1 MVVVPDG
8 HAVVIHPAPETPAV
22 TVSAVG
28 VVLAHFGHGGD
39 DPDELVSLLEAA
51 KRASTAAAP
60 GSSRGW
66 VGASITLA
74 DLFAAEDPLVTVEA
88 PALVCTI
95 REGGLHA
102 LRDARARAAF
112 ETWYRSVLPLR
123 PVFAVVGR
131 PSLEDPGWSC
141 LAAFDASLIHVENAQ
156 EVYVEVLRPNGMTYC
171 GLVGKSPQP
180 VELASP
186 AEGPLVRAPRYARQL
201 LAAMES
207 GGNAPAFAALRS
219 LRTAGFLAGLD
230 GSVAMMNFPSLR
242 VPMLPVFGDLTSLA
256 RMAQET
262 GRTPGT
268 YAFGSLPPPKL
279 FAWARSQGF
288 GLALGAYRDDGKVMY
303 LPMMQDDLDAFLA
316 APEP

>member
-8 HAVVIHPAPETPAV
+8 HAVVIHPAPEAPAV
-22 TVSAVG
+22 TVSPVG

-39 DPDELVSLLEAA
+39 DPDELISLLEAV
-51 KRASTAAAP
+51 KRASTTAAP
-60 GSSRGW
+60 GRSRGW
-66 VGASITLA
+66 VGASVTLA
-74 DLFAAEDPLVTVEA
+74 DLFAAEDPVVSVEG

-102 LRDARARAAF
+102 LRDAGARAAF

-141 LAAFDASLIHVENAQ
+141 LAALDASLSHVENAH
-156 EVYVEVLRPNGMTYC
+156 EVYVEVLRPNGITYC
-171 GLVGKSPQP
+171 GLVGESPQS
-180 VELASP
+180 VELAPP

-201 LAAMES
+201 LAAMKS

-219 LRTAGFLAGLD
+219 LRAAGFLAGTD
-230 GSVAMMNFPSLR
+230 GGVAMMSFPSLR
-242 VPMLPVFGDLTSLA
+242 VPMLPVFGDLASLA

-262 GRTPGT
+262 GRLPGT
-268 YAFGSLPPPKL
+268 YAFGGLPPTKL

-303 LPMMQDDLDAFLA
+303 LPMTREAIEAFLDA
-316 APEP
+316 